1 MAAVVNALRVGAQA
15 TAVAAAVDGATGA
28 IEVDVPSEDY
38 SHLFRSEGLVLDVDL
53 RVDVAEN
60 FSRYVGGNE
69 DIELD
74 SDTILAGES
83 VTITRGARTRHV
95 GEYKRYTYWEEMLA
109 IGERYTETVHGG
121 VHQKALFAAEAIVG
135 GAYTNTIAGPYLRL
149 AGWVDFLAW
158 GGWAEVDLIRS
169 ELSLLMIRSHVGY
182 AHAAGVRMVGASRLV
197 DDFWN
202 RTENFTL
209 FSDKTGAYNDTGA
222 PGGGITNEA

>member
-1 MAAVVNALRVGAQA
+1 MSDTADDTEA
-15 TAVAAAVDGATGA
+15 TESG
-28 IEVDVPSEDY
+28 EEDY
-38 SHLFRSEGLVLDVDL
+38 SHLFRSEALVSDVDL
-53 RVDVAEN
+53 RVDVADN
-60 FSRYVGGNE
+60 FSRYVAGNE

-74 SDTILAGES
+74 SDTVLAGES
-83 VTITRGARTRHV
+83 MTIVRGARTRHV
-95 GEYKRYTYWEEMLA
+95 GDYKRTTYWEEMLA

-182 AHAAGVRMVGASRLV
+182 AHAAGLRFTAASRLV
-197 DDFWN
+197 DDFQN
-202 RTENFTL
+202 RIENFIYMQ
-209 FSDKTGAYNDTGA
+209 DNTGAYTDSGA
-222 PGGGITNEA
+222 PGGGLTNES

>member
-1 MAAVVNALRVGAQA
+1 
-15 TAVAAAVDGATGA
+15 VAADPDGVEADATEA
-28 IEVDVPSEDY
+28 DVPAEDY
-38 SHLFRSEGLVLDVDL
+38 SHLFRMEGLVLDVDL

-60 FSRYVGGNE
+60 FSRYVAGNE

-74 SDTILAGES
+74 SDTVLASES
-83 VTITRGARTRHV
+83 ITVTRGARTRRAGAYQRH
-95 GEYKRYTYWEEMLA
+95 THEEEILA

-158 GGWAEVDLIRS
+158 GGWAEVDMIRS

-182 AHAAGVRMVGASRLV
+182 AHAAGVRMVVASRLV

-202 RTENFTL
+202 RTENFMMM
-209 FSDKTGAYNDTGA
+209 SDKTGAYNDTGA